1 MKYRF
6 FALTL
11 VHAISTLLAAPVEKY
26 EVETEYQNGKQEIR
40 VLLPD
45 DYKMTRSY
53 QVLYVLPVEKA
64 FRKRFGY
71 GLGVLEEM
79 NAHNRYNLI
88 IVQMGFEK
96 EPWFG
101 DHATDPKVRQ
111 ASYVKEY
118 VVPFIEKNYSTLGT
132 SEGRL
137 LLGFSKS
144 GWGAFSLILKHPD
157 FFGYAAAWDAPVS
170 FTKFRYGMASVYG
183 TPKQLA
189 LYRPDLLIPKQKR
202 SFDKIRLVLTG
213 QKLWGK
219 ETTKTHKLL
228 NSEGIR
234 HHYDNTLECPHR
246 WDKTWMEPTLSVLVT
261 IAQEHITKKREQSG
275 APDTDKLRR

>member
-1 MKYRF
+1 MKYRIY
-6 FALTL
+6 ALTL

-144 GWGAFSLILKHPD
+144 GWGVQSDSQASRLLRLRRCMGCAS
-157 FFGYAAAWDAPVS
+157 FFHEISVWDGIS
-170 FTKFRYGMASVYG
+170 IRNSQTAS
-183 TPKQLA
+183 TLPA
-189 LYRPDLLIPKQKR
+189 R
-202 SFDKIRLVLTG
+202 SFD
-213 QKLWGK
+213 
-219 ETTKTHKLL
+219 
-228 NSEGIR
+228 
-234 HHYDNTLECPHR
+234 P
-246 WDKTWMEPTLSVLVT
+246 
-261 IAQEHITKKREQSG
+261 
-275 APDTDKLRR
+275 